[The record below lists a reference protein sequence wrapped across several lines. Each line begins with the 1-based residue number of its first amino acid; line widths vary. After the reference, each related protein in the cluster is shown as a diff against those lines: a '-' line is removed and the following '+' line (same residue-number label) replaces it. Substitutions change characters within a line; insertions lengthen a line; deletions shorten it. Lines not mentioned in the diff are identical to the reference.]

1 MQIVVHSRPI
11 FTKNLYLCVIN
22 MHIMVT
28 IDSIRKP
35 ISQDMECFDTFVGE
49 NISAEGDLMHEMLTY
64 ALTSRGKGVRPML
77 TLLVASMMSGGEE
90 PISVEKAAAERH
102 CSKRTYLA
110 AMLVEMIHTASLIH
124 DDVLDSADERRG
136 RPSVNAKWQ
145 SDMAIILG
153 DYILARTM
161 SIGMSSA
168 QYDLVSYVGLAMA
181 TLCEGEVLQSQHARN
196 FDTTREDYYH
206 IINQKTASLLGV
218 SAAVGALSV
227 GASREDVDRM
237 RKFGEAIGMAFQ
249 IQDDILD
256 YNRQNNTGKPAN
268 NDLREH
274 KITLPLIEVMERKS
288 EEERAEIIELLKRCN
303 SDESAVDKLQSIV
316 DENGGRELAAQT
328 MQAYLARAMHLLAKY
343 PDSPYRIS
351 LMNLCTYIAERD
363 K

>member
-1 MQIVVHSRPI
+1 
-11 FTKNLYLCVIN
+11 
-22 MHIMVT
+22 MVT

-35 ISQDMECFDTFVGE
+35 ISADMEAFNAFVNG

-77 TLLVASMMSGGEE
+77 TMLAASMITASGDESAESCG
-90 PISVEKAAAERH
+90 AERH

-110 AMLVEMIHTASLIH
+110 AMLIEMIHTASLIH

-161 SIGMSSA
+161 SIGMASA
-168 QYDLVSYVGLAMA
+168 QYDLVTYVGSAMA
-181 TLCEGEVLQSQHARN
+181 TLCEGEVLQNQHAKS

-206 IINQKTASLLGV
+206 IIQQKTASLLGV
-218 SAAVGALSV
+218 SSALGALSV

-256 YNRQNNTGKPAN
+256 YNRENNTGKPAN

-288 EEERAEIIELLKRCN
+288 EEERGEIINLLKRCN
-303 SDESAVDKLQSIV
+303 EDESAVDALQKIV
-316 DENGGRELAAQT
+316 DENQGAELAAKT

-343 PDSPYRIS
+343 PDSPYRTA

-363 K
+363 R